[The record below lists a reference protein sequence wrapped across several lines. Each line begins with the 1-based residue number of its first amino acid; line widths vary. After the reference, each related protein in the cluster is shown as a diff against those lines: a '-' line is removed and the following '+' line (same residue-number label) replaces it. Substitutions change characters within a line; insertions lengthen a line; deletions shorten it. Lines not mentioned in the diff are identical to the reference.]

1 MWGQLASVAI
11 GALGARKT
19 AKAMQGANDLDLAKL
34 RREAEQNGFNPLTVL
49 RATGGQGSTKGPSGN
64 LASGAFFQTFAQ
76 GMPSILEANYNKK
89 MKQAQLT
96 NINASTDNLLA
107 SAKSMQNQRGQ
118 DDVPLLVTAYDPT
131 GKLDD
136 FLIPNP
142 EVLEFS
148 PSEFTASL
156 SAIAASFALQNNIT
170 KAEAKDILMS
180 IYENRKNNIAKKN
193 VPKLESNPDYSSNA
207 ITVGPIKQPTLGF
220 RSISD
225 DPIFQ
230 WTQDFFNDA
239 KRSFKENHGTK

>member
-1 MWGQLASVAI
+1 MWGQLAAATI

-76 GMPSILEANYNKK
+76 GIPSILEANYNKK

-96 NINASTDNLLA
+96 NINASTQNLLA
-107 SAKSMQNQRGQ
+107 SAKSMQNERGR

-131 GKLDD
+131 GKLAD

-148 PSEFTASL
+148 PSEFGASL
-156 SAIAASFALQNNIT
+156 SAIAASFAMQNNIT
-170 KAEAKDILMS
+170 KAEAKDILLS
-180 IYENRKNNIAKKN
+180 IYENRKSNIAKKQK
-193 VPKLESNPDYSSNA
+193 PSLESNPDFTSN
-207 ITVGPIKQPTLGF
+207 IIKQGPIKQQIFGF
-220 RSISD
+220 REVSD

-230 WTQDFFNDA
+230 WAQDFFNDA
-239 KRSFKENHGTK
+239 KRVYKENHGS